1 MFLLEMQVQTVTY
14 YLEETQDN
22 NITGRHKFLDF
33 NNWCNRFGRVSRPLK
48 QPVDDF
54 DTSKTTWEF
63 TSIN

>member
-22 NITGRHKFLDF
+22 NITGSHKFLGF
-33 NNWCNRFGRVSRPLK
+33 NNWYNRFGRVSRPLK

-54 DTSKTTWEF
+54 DTSKTTWEC